1 MLIAA
6 DVFIV
11 LAWCDLFQD
20 NIYSYTS
27 EISRQIVSSSQLSRQ
42 KYIITVFL
50 VSNGVELLQT
60 GE

>member
-27 EISRQIVSSSQLSRQ
+27 EISRQIVSSSQPSRQ